1 MWGPKRGIYKSN
13 DNCGWTKNDNIN
25 GWNEKNIKI
34 LRNDW
39 KKDLL
44 VVDMVIIK
52 HILEWGNLWDKPVI
66 CRRDH
71 RCGAIAAAGEHE

>member
-1 MWGPKRGIYKSN
+1 LDSN
-13 DNCGWTKNDNIN
+13 GSNIKKGMIIGVGQRTTIIN
-25 GWNEKNIKI
+25 VKWEKCKI

-52 HILEWGNLWDKPVI
+52 HILEWEKFM
-66 CRRDH
+66 R
-71 RCGAIAAAGEHE
+71 

>member
-1 MWGPKRGIYKSN
+1 MGEMKKKY
-13 DNCGWTKNDNIN
+13 
-25 GWNEKNIKI
+25 KI

-44 VVDMVIIK
+44 IVDMVTIK
-52 HILEWGNLWDKPVI
+52 HILGEENLWDKPVI

-71 RCGAIAAAGEHE
+71 KCGATAAAEEHE

>member
-1 MWGPKRGIYKSN
+1 VKW
-13 DNCGWTKNDNIN
+13 
-25 GWNEKNIKI
+25 EKCKI

-52 HILEWGNLWDKPVI
+52 HILGW
-66 CRRDH
+66 
-71 RCGAIAAAGEHE
+71 

>member
-1 MWGPKRGIYKSN
+1 VKW
-13 DNCGWTKNDNIN
+13 
-25 GWNEKNIKI
+25 EKHKV

-52 HILEWGNLWDKPVI
+52 HILEWGKLWDKPVI

-71 RCGAIAAAGEHE
+71 RRGATAAAEEHE

>member
-1 MWGPKRGIYKSN
+1 VKW
-13 DNCGWTKNDNIN
+13 
-25 GWNEKNIKI
+25 EKHKI

-52 HILEWGNLWDKPVI
+52 HILEW
-66 CRRDH
+66 
-71 RCGAIAAAGEHE
+71 